1 MQDYKQDWA
10 EYEKGVD
17 NLVDGLKGY
26 SEFDIID
33 GSTMKNFLAENLV
46 MNYSNIEIHKILFQ
60 QMINGTKSNASSFA
74 PSASSAPAQSANP
87 ANNNRGRSATEQNA
101 ENRRNHSF
109 NRAADQQNQNISFN
123 RNSQLAMANNFAQ
136 TGIRMV
142 NRPQTASQQQVEA
155 VRTNKIHFFKFDQ
168 KIVTFY
174 NVDHE
179 RKQREVLNIDFNI
192 PIRFCSI
199 QTNDGRIFITG
210 GAKNTSQSSNHAY
223 EFRNGTLIQLPNMIN
238 PREGHC
244 LAAVGN
250 SFIYAIGSRLYNTS
264 KTCEVYSI
272 ENNCWREKPE
282 LNRNRYLSTAVTI
295 QQRYIYV
302 FGGYEPSV
310 TDIERLD
317 TVNTEQ
323 PAFWELIKVWSSSLE
338 ADIKYWFGACPISQH
353 DILIFGGKKDGA
365 SSISSYIF
373 DT

>member
-1 MQDYKQDWA
+1 M
-10 EYEKGVD
+10 
-17 NLVDGLKGY
+17 
-26 SEFDIID
+26 
-33 GSTMKNFLAENLV
+33 
-46 MNYSNIEIHKILFQ
+46 
-60 QMINGTKSNASSFA
+60 
-74 PSASSAPAQSANP
+74 
-87 ANNNRGRSATEQNA
+87 
-101 ENRRNHSF
+101 
-109 NRAADQQNQNISFN
+109 
-123 RNSQLAMANNFAQ
+123 
-136 TGIRMV
+136 
-142 NRPQTASQQQVEA
+142 
-155 VRTNKIHFFKFDQ
+155 
-168 KIVTFY
+168 
-174 NVDHE
+174 
-179 RKQREVLNIDFNI
+179 I

-250 SFIYAIGSRLYNTS
+250 SYIYAIGSRLYNTS

-272 ENNCWREKPE
+272 ENNTWREKPE

-317 TVNTEQ
+317 TMTHEH
-323 PAFWELIKVWSSSLE
+323 PPYWELLKVWSASLE
-338 ADIKYWFGACPISQH
+338 TDIKYWFGACPISQT

-365 SSISSYIF
+365 SSQNSYIF
-373 DT
+373 DTSQNQITKTGSLPNKDTFYQRTFICKNQKVYAYGYENDYAYIYNLQTKTWTRK

>member
-1 MQDYKQDWA
+1 M
-10 EYEKGVD
+10 
-17 NLVDGLKGY
+17 
-26 SEFDIID
+26 
-33 GSTMKNFLAENLV
+33 
-46 MNYSNIEIHKILFQ
+46 
-60 QMINGTKSNASSFA
+60 
-74 PSASSAPAQSANP
+74 
-87 ANNNRGRSATEQNA
+87 
-101 ENRRNHSF
+101 
-109 NRAADQQNQNISFN
+109 
-123 RNSQLAMANNFAQ
+123 
-136 TGIRMV
+136 
-142 NRPQTASQQQVEA
+142 
-155 VRTNKIHFFKFDQ
+155 
-168 KIVTFY
+168 TFY

-250 SFIYAIGSRLYNTS
+250 SYIYAIGSRLYNTS

-272 ENNCWREKPE
+272 ENNCWGEKPE

-295 QQRYIYV
+295 QQRFIYV

-317 TVNTEQ
+317 TVNNE
-323 PAFWELIKVWSSSLE
+323 
-338 ADIKYWFGACPISQH
+338 
-353 DILIFGGKKDGA
+353 
-365 SSISSYIF
+365 
-373 DT
+373 

>member
-1 MQDYKQDWA
+1 M
-10 EYEKGVD
+10 
-17 NLVDGLKGY
+17 
-26 SEFDIID
+26 
-33 GSTMKNFLAENLV
+33 
-46 MNYSNIEIHKILFQ
+46 
-60 QMINGTKSNASSFA
+60 
-74 PSASSAPAQSANP
+74 
-87 ANNNRGRSATEQNA
+87 
-101 ENRRNHSF
+101 
-109 NRAADQQNQNISFN
+109 
-123 RNSQLAMANNFAQ
+123 
-136 TGIRMV
+136 
-142 NRPQTASQQQVEA
+142 
-155 VRTNKIHFFKFDQ
+155 
-168 KIVTFY
+168 TFY

-250 SFIYAIGSRLYNTS
+250 SHIYAIGSRLYNTS

-317 TVNTEQ
+317 TVSSDP
-323 PAFWELIKVWSSSLE
+323 PAYWELIKVWSSSLE
-338 ADIKYWFGACPISQH
+338 ADIKYWFGACPIS
-353 DILIFGGKKDGA
+353 
-365 SSISSYIF
+365 
-373 DT
+373 

>member
-1 MQDYKQDWA
+1 M
-10 EYEKGVD
+10 
-17 NLVDGLKGY
+17 
-26 SEFDIID
+26 
-33 GSTMKNFLAENLV
+33 
-46 MNYSNIEIHKILFQ
+46 
-60 QMINGTKSNASSFA
+60 
-74 PSASSAPAQSANP
+74 
-87 ANNNRGRSATEQNA
+87 
-101 ENRRNHSF
+101 
-109 NRAADQQNQNISFN
+109 
-123 RNSQLAMANNFAQ
+123 
-136 TGIRMV
+136 
-142 NRPQTASQQQVEA
+142 
-155 VRTNKIHFFKFDQ
+155 TNKIHFFKFDQ

-210 GAKNTSQSSNHAY
+210 GAKNTSQSSNHAF

-310 TDIERLD
+310 ADIERLD
-317 TVNTEQ
+317 TANNEQ
-323 PAFWELIKVWSSSLE
+323 PAFWELIKVWSTSLE
-338 ADIKYWFGACPISQH
+338 ADIKYWFGACPISQQE
-353 DILIFGGKKDGA
+353 ILIFGGKKDGA
-365 SSISSYIF
+365 SSCSSYIF